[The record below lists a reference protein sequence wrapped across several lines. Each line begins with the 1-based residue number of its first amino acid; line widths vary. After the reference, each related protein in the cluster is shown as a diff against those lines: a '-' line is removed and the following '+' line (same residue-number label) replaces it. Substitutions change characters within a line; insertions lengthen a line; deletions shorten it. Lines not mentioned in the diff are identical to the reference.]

1 MGLLGLILLGV
12 SMRDIVVKITDN
24 TELEAVMPIDRV
36 VTVDDNNLVYLADI
50 AYIIEEDMIERE
62 L

>member
-1 MGLLGLILLGV
+1 MLILLGV

-24 TELEAVMPIDRV
+24 TELEAVIPIDRV

-50 AYIIEEDMIERE
+50 AYIIEEDIIERE

>member
-1 MGLLGLILLGV
+1 
-12 SMRDIVVKITDN
+12 MRDIVVKITDN

-36 VTVDDNNLVYLADI
+36 VTVDANNLVYLADI
-50 AYIIEEDMIERE
+50 AYKIEEDMIERE

>member
-1 MGLLGLILLGV
+1 
-12 SMRDIVVKITDN
+12 MRDIVVKITDN

>member
-1 MGLLGLILLGV
+1 
-12 SMRDIVVKITDN
+12 MRDIVVKITDN
-24 TELEAVMPIDRV
+24 TELEAGMPIDRV

-50 AYIIEEDMIERE
+50 AYIIKENMIEGE

>member
-1 MGLLGLILLGV
+1 
-12 SMRDIVVKITDN
+12 MRDIVVKITDN

-36 VTVDDNNLVYLADI
+36 VTVDDNNLVYLSDTAF
-50 AYIIEEDMIERE
+50 IINENMIERE